1 MTKNYFLGFFPDQQ
15 SNFAIRKVVAAVGK
29 VFDGQEIKV
38 RWSIPEHFHVS
49 VMFLGNNLNPLQKVL
64 FNLKFRKLIL
74 PKFEIGFDRCEL
86 GISRGYKELIYLT
99 VKVGGEQLRDL
110 VYTLRE
116 KLKIEDQGNYIPHLT
131 LGRVSKD
138 LSSEE
143 FKNLSTDLRNV
154 NGTLNISDIR
164 FTPNNLLF
172 VESNLNTYKVLK
184 KFDM

>member
-1 MTKNYFLGFFPDQQ
+1 
-15 SNFAIRKVVAAVGK
+15 
-29 VFDGQEIKV
+29 
-38 RWSIPEHFHVS
+38 
-49 VMFLGNNLNPLQKVL
+49 
-64 FNLKFRKLIL
+64 
-74 PKFEIGFDRCEL
+74 
-86 GISRGYKELIYLT
+86 
-99 VKVGGEQLRDL
+99 QLRDL